1 MRAMKKTVLYA
12 TPPRRFG
19 RLEWRLEVWDAEDGG
34 RKIVPTWRTL
44 SNARWSLPA
53 EHAGEWPKGLFQ
65 LCADH
70 VSALAAAVE
79 GRS

>member
-1 MRAMKKTVLYA
+1 MRTVLYA

-19 RLEWRLEVWDAEDGG
+19 RLEWRLEVWDAADG
-34 RKIVPTWRTL
+34 RQIIPTWRKL
-44 SNARWSLPA
+44 AAARWSLPA

-70 VSALAAAVE
+70 VCQLAAAVE

>member
-1 MRAMKKTVLYA
+1 MRTVLYA
-12 TPPRRFG
+12 TPARRFG
-19 RLEWRLEVWDAEDGG
+19 RLEWRLEVWDAEGE
-34 RKIVPTWRTL
+34 RRIVPTWRSL
-44 SNARWSLPA
+44 SSPRWNLPA
-53 EHAGEWPKGLFQ
+53 EHAGDWPKGLFQ

>member
-1 MRAMKKTVLYA
+1 MRTVLYA

-19 RLEWRLEVWDAEDGG
+19 RLEWRLEVWDAEGV
-34 RKIVPTWRTL
+34 RHIVPTWRTL
-44 SNARWSLPA
+44 SNSRWRLPA
-53 EHAGEWPKGLFQ
+53 EHAGDWPKGLFQ

-70 VSALAAAVE
+70 VSALAAALE